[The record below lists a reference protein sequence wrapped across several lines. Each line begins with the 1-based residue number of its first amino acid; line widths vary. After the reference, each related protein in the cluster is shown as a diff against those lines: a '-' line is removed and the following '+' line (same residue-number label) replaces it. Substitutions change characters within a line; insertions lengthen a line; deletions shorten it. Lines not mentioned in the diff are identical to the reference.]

1 MAAISTTG
9 TLTAGSSK
17 TFNLAPGAAV
27 SLTLSPNPRVTI
39 TETPE
44 SVSGSG
50 VGGNTTRVHEPQLP
64 GTFAYGPY
72 AMGGVVVVAVASNSG
87 SSVAWTR
94 KDTVVTTSSDGT
106 SLVSGDGSFWPVLQD
121 YAVKRAPYGLALIEP
136 PVSGITT
143 ATGAS
148 CTINSSAATVRNGET
163 VWTVNATATNTTN
176 NWFEVQIPTQSQAFA
191 ASDMTAEFALDDFS
205 KLDSGGIVYY
215 LGTAG
220 YSIFSTGTINSQ
232 ITPSTSAPFALNGLT
247 AQHIREPQWTKS
259 GYTDEVGNQAWVNSK
274 IRVFITNGQTV
285 TFSLRAIRYA
295 AMRKKG
301 RIAIVSDDG
310 YASWHKMGVPIMR
323 EYGFKTSNAII
334 YDALG
339 TSDKTNLATLQA
351 YVAEGNE
358 CIGHG
363 PNDGT
368 GGTGSLFTTWTTNAQ
383 RIADI
388 NACRDYL
395 LANNLC
401 TMWGAR
407 SYVWPQGQYTN
418 SASDLELLGL
428 MIANGYRAA
437 RGALVPTTFYMH
449 KTNAVSS
456 SNLSSFVTPIVG
468 HTWASAGTEAA
479 NIAGIN
485 AKIAA
490 TAVARADCTLML
502 HRVVGP
508 DAAAASTE
516 ISSNR
521 LRQICD
527 AIKAEVDAGN
537 MEVVLYSEFAK

>member
-1 MAAISTTG
+1 MTMRVTMTQTRMGESG
-9 TLTAGSSK
+9 SLLVAGS
-17 TFNLAPGAAV
+17 TYTV
-27 SLTLSPNPRVTI
+27 SEAFGGLLVHNRWATDIDGILSPPSSDPVRFATDESGNVT
-39 TETPE
+39 
-44 SVSGSG
+44 GL
-50 VGGNTTRVHEPQLP
+50 VGP
-64 GTFAYGPY
+64 
-72 AMGGVVVVAVASNSG
+72 
-87 SSVAWTR
+87 
-94 KDTVVTTSSDGT
+94 DGT
-106 SLVSGDGSFWPVLQD
+106 SYPVLQPWQV
-121 YAVKRAPYGLALIEP
+121 ARAAYGFALIEP
-136 PVSGITT
+136 PVSGIAT
-143 ATGAS
+143 ATGAN
-148 CTINSSAATVRNGET
+148 CVINSSAATARNGEI

-176 NWFEVQIPTQSQAFA
+176 NWFEVQIPTQTQAFA
-191 ASDMTAEFALDDFS
+191 ASDMTAEFAIDDMS
-205 KLDSGGIVYY
+205 KIDGAGGGITYY

-220 YSIFSTGTINSQ
+220 YSAFSTVSITSQ
-232 ITPSTSAPFALNGLT
+232 LTPGVFASFALNGLT
-247 AQHIREPQWTKS
+247 AQHAREAQWTKS
-259 GYTDEVGNQAWVNSK
+259 GYTGEVGDQAWVNSK
-274 IRVFITNGQTV
+274 LRVFVTNGQTV

-295 AMRKKG
+295 AMRKKA

-339 TSDKTNLATLQA
+339 TSDKTNLATLKA

-368 GGTGSLFTTWTTNAQ
+368 GGTGSLFTTYTTNAQ

-395 LANNLC
+395 LANSLC
-401 TMWGAR
+401 TTWGAR

-428 MIANGYRAA
+428 MVSNGYRAA

-449 KTNAVSS
+449 KTNAVSA
-456 SNLSSFVTPIVG
+456 SNLSSLVTPVIG
-468 HTWASAGTEAA
+468 HTWVSGATEAA
-479 NIAGIN
+479 NIASIN
-485 AKIAA
+485 ARIAA
-490 TAVARADCTLML
+490 TAVARADCSLML

-537 MEVVLYSEFAK
+537 MEVVLYSEFSK